1 MGETNS
7 LFNDDDENPAR
18 RFGSRE
24 TRPRDEDAM
33 STTEDIGANLSD
45 VEPKPVINEENDA
58 FEEMEEDD

>member
-18 RFGSRE
+18 RLGSRD
-24 TRPRDEDAM
+24 TRARDEDAM
-33 STTEDIGANLSD
+33 STTEDIDTNVSD
-45 VEPKPVINEENDA
+45 VDAKEAINEENDA